1 MELPYTVKGMDVS
14 FSGILSYIEV
24 SPLLFCKVGCV
35 ILIELSQGYFWFT
48 FFTFIF
54 LPQDAAHKMLSS
66 GQCTAEDLCFSLQV
80 QHSAFIH
87 TKVRKFIF
95 WLRGKHLI
103 QLPLVS
109 QCSYPLIKHL
119 KGVFLIDFIRLS
131 EHISE
136 TKMLLL
142 ISSATG
148 MRRSSW
154 HLLAAGLPGFVL
166 CMIY

>member
-66 GQCTAEDLCFSLQV
+66 GQCTSEDLCFSLQV

-109 QCSYPLIKHL
+109 QCSYPLIKHI

-131 EHISE
+131 EHILKQKCSFSFQVQLE
-136 TKMLLL
+136 
-142 ISSATG
+142 
-148 MRRSSW
+148 
-154 HLLAAGLPGFVL
+154 
-166 CMIY
+166 